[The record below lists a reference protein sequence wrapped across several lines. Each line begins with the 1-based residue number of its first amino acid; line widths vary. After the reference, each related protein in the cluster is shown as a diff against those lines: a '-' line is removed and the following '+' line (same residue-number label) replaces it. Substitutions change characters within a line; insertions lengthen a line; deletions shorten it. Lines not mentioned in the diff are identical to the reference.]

1 MTNSLDSTRPILIV
15 GRAVGKILEQGAM
28 ITCSQEVPL
37 AYKAMRKLSIP
48 LSSHNIVTLPRVTL
62 RTEGLTCIGL
72 QNDKTTT
79 QDFNSSQIL
88 VGDHAISASDMQAR
102 FVWWLVI
109 RTLQATIY
117 RLAPKIFCGVYSAL
131 MSSSQASILM

>member
-1 MTNSLDSTRPILIV
+1 MTNSLDLPCGLPHIECRSSRCNKSWNKVL
-15 GRAVGKILEQGAM
+15 L
-28 ITCSQEVPL
+28 SL
-37 AYKAMRKLSIP
+37 AYEAIRRLSIL
-48 LSSHNIVTLPRVTL
+48 LSSHNIVTLPRVSL
-62 RTEGLTCIGL
+62 RTEGFTGIGL

-88 VGDHAISASDMQAR
+88 VGDHATSVSGMQAR
-102 FVWWLVI
+102 FVEWLVI

-117 RLAPKIFCGVYSAL
+117 RLAPKMFGGVCSAL